1 MAFLLSSKVKQYRWL
16 RWVTIWLM
24 IAGLAFLALGCSGR
38 TTPVSRSG
46 TIDPNAPA
54 GAVRT
59 MATLQG
65 EPREVE
71 GWKVEIS
78 YVRGKMVV
86 KQETVVKDGG
96 ISIESPRLFVGDWQ
110 IVLHVFGPSGNALY
124 TGRAEVTVQEDTTTP
139 LRITLGPADGKLVV
153 TLDLSEFS
161 NIGGLI
167 KGRLM
172 TNEDAYVNFDIPEPR
187 KPVEVSM
194 DLPPRQYDIAVAI
207 YKDTYH
213 AYQRVYL
220 SPYQTLEINSGTTTR
235 VAWRP
240 QVGLVD
246 IDLDIREQPKPPSNV
261 TLSYQGGWAVL
272 SWDPSP
278 TTPLTGYRIYTRT
291 DEQFLGYQLWQEVD
305 AFTKQ
310 WSFSLGEFAGADRV
324 SFVITAVDPL
334 GHESTRSNSVL
345 LTLDQ

>member
-1 MAFLLSSKVKQYRWL
+1 M
-16 RWVTIWLM
+16 
-24 IAGLAFLALGCSGR
+24 
-38 TTPVSRSG
+38 
-46 TIDPNAPA
+46 
-54 GAVRT
+54 
-59 MATLQG
+59 
-65 EPREVE
+65 
-71 GWKVEIS
+71 
-78 YVRGKMVV
+78 
-86 KQETVVKDGG
+86 
-96 ISIESPRLFVGDWQ
+96 
-110 IVLHVFGPSGNALY
+110 
-124 TGRAEVTVQEDTTTP
+124 
-139 LRITLGPADGKLVV
+139 GPADGKLVV

-246 IDLDIREQPKPPSNV
+246 IDLDIREQPKP
-261 TLSYQGGWAVL
+261 QAM
-272 SWDPSP
+272 
-278 TTPLTGYRIYTRT
+278 
-291 DEQFLGYQLWQEVD
+291 
-305 AFTKQ
+305 
-310 WSFSLGEFAGADRV
+310 
-324 SFVITAVDPL
+324 
-334 GHESTRSNSVL
+334 
-345 LTLDQ
+345 